1 MVIIFIPI
9 LLPSLLTNLKYLAYC
24 STFANICMVLG
35 IGITMYFSTQDLP
48 SPSERE
54 YFASWRQLPLFFG
67 TAIFAFEGISL
78 VLPLQNAMKKPE
90 NFRSTFGVLNC
101 GMTVVATL
109 FASCGFIGYLKYGNN
124 VMGSLTLNLPKE
136 NMQVQNQIVECNLN
150 VINSIVLDS
159 LNL

>member
-1 MVIIFIPI
+1 MIIIFVPI

-24 STFANICMVLG
+24 STFANLCMVLG

-54 YFASWRQLPLFFG
+54 YFSSWRQLPLFFG

-90 NFRSTFGVLNC
+90 NFRSTFGVLNV
-101 GMTVVATL
+101 GMTVVASL
-109 FASCGFIGYLKYGNN
+109 FACFGFIGYLKYGNN

-136 NMQVQNQIVECNLN
+136 NM
-150 VINSIVLDS
+150 
-159 LNL
+159 